1 MRGDRNR
8 DDVDVAGL
16 SLKRYSTH
24 APLSSSA
31 SITISS
37 RSVVMFANKP

>member
-1 MRGDRNR
+1 MRGDETG
-8 DDVDVAGL
+8 DDVGRRGL
-16 SLKRYSTH
+16 VLEAVLDH